1 MLLQAEKIA
10 ERYEL
15 NQVAQMAL
23 AGVVVAASAPQ
34 GNVSA
39 ILAYAP
45 LYYNAW
51 NWLKTHEKEA
61 IPQKQLDFPK
71 FITRD
76 YAVQVFQ
83 AAATCANAV
92 KDYKLAYAYWEQLP
106 WADPAFD
113 GNKYLAEMQKT
124 LAGLET
130 LNK

>member
-1 MLLQAEKIA
+1 
-10 ERYEL
+10 
-15 NQVAQMAL
+15 MAL
-23 AGVVVAASAPQ
+23 AGIVVAASAPQ
-34 GNVSA
+34 GNVAA
-39 ILAYAP
+39 ILNYAP

-71 FITRD
+71 FITQD

-106 WADPAFD
+106 WADKTFD
-113 GNKYLAEMQKT
+113 GSRYAAAMQET
-124 LAGLET
+124 LAGLEQSA
-130 LNK
+130 K